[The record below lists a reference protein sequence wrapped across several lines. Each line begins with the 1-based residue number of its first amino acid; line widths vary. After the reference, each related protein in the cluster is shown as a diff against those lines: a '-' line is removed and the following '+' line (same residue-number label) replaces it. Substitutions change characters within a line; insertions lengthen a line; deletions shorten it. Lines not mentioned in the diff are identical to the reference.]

1 MTPEDLIRI
10 RHVLDA
16 VKEALA
22 FSKDKCR
29 EDLDNNRMLTLAIV
43 KELEIIG
50 EAASKLTPEFKAM
63 QPHIPWVDIVGMRNR
78 LTHGYFDIDLDRVW
92 DTVLEDLEPLRD
104 GLETIIAG
112 EK

>member
-10 RHVLDA
+10 KHMLDA

-22 FSKDKCR
+22 FSRDKRR

-63 QPHIPWVDIVGMRNR
+63 QPQIPWADIVGTRNR

-92 DTVLEDLEPLRD
+92 DTVLEDLGPLNEE
-104 GLETIIAG
+104 LE
-112 EK
+112 KMVRSV